1 MTAPGP
7 AGAKTAKATS
17 PVPLRRGAHA
27 GVRGETGAPTPQHDR
42 APRVAAV
49 LTVILACW
57 KPVTRAAADHEAR
70 GTRHRFH
77 NRQSASP
84 NPQPVCGLPCH
95 TPLRP
100 DQQSSGSNGPKA
112 SECPAADG
120 YSQSPAVWAAAHV
133 SRPSWPRGSR
143 AESPRHGLAPMV
155 PPTAPLSR
163 HFFLRPLH
171 PMQGLCPH
179 TAPRAPQQAGEN
191 TVTFL
196 TLIRRTHENLQHN
209 RHKPGTF

>member
-7 AGAKTAKATS
+7 AGAKTAKAIS
-17 PVPLRRGAHA
+17 PVPLRRGADA

-57 KPVTRAAADHEAR
+57 KPVTRAATDHEAR

-84 NPQPVCGLPCH
+84 NPRPVCGLPCH

-120 YSQSPAVWAAAHV
+120 NSQFPAVWAAAHV

-163 HFFLRPLH
+163 HFFPEAASPDARVMPARRSPSPSAGRRKQCHLSHLY
-171 PMQGLCPH
+171 Q
-179 TAPRAPQQAGEN
+179 TAAG
-191 TVTFL
+191 
-196 TLIRRTHENLQHN
+196 
-209 RHKPGTF
+209 KPSA